1 MPFFI
6 YASGSAP
13 RKQAFSPLLN
23 GEGKWPLSLCW
34 LRPSLNPLACFSPN
48 PLPIPR
54 LPPQVCVIRTSLC
67 PTAYPKAGPLAF
79 NSVSTPYT
87 NKGGLEKLSLGSPFA
102 VFAFPP
108 MVTVRSFCPISVKDN
123 YVRGAPS
130 QCPRQEIAQDF
141 PLPTCQTPL
150 LEPSRDKWG
159 ICFLVLSANPPSFL
173 LELEK
178 WRTLIFFLALNHTHI
193 SMIQ

>member
-1 MPFFI
+1 M
-6 YASGSAP
+6 AS
-13 RKQAFSPLLN
+13 QPLLTETFTEPTGLLLPQPVAN
-23 GEGKWPLSLCW
+23 PPPPPASLCHQNIFVSHSKPQG
-34 LRPSLNPLACFSPN
+34 RPAGFQLSVHSVHEQGWFRKALLGVPFC
-48 PLPIPR
+48 
-54 LPPQVCVIRTSLC
+54 CLC
-67 PTAYPKAGPLAF
+67 
-79 NSVSTPYT
+79 
-87 NKGGLEKLSLGSPFA
+87 
-102 VFAFPP
+102 FPP

-123 YVRGAPS
+123 FVRGTPS

-178 WRTLIFFLALNHTHI
+178 WRTLIFFLAPNHTHL
-193 SMIQ
+193 SMIQQT

>member
-13 RKQAFSPLLN
+13 RKRAFFPLLN

-67 PTAYPKAGPLAF
+67 PTANPKAGPLAF

-102 VFAFPP
+102 AFAFPHGHCEKLLPHISKGQFCKGNSLP
-108 MVTVRSFCPISVKDN
+108 M
-123 YVRGAPS
+123 S
-130 QCPRQEIAQDF
+130 QTGNSARF
-141 PLPTCQTPL
+141 
-150 LEPSRDKWG
+150 S
-159 ICFLVLSANPPSFL
+159 SANLSNSTS
-173 LELEK
+173 
-178 WRTLIFFLALNHTHI
+178 RAL
-193 SMIQ
+193 QG